1 MVHRLYHTHTVIPG
15 QRYDSFL
22 NEVVAFLKAHPTE
35 IVIIRTCSD
44 GIKECEIPS
53 ASVIT
58 SFAQNALSG
67 SGIQLGAKDCFPKS
81 VSYLRS
87 TNTRLILVQNNSKYD
102 SYSDGAYET
111 LNPSTIIDRFK
122 GMKTGGQAGND
133 FTVLQCQVRSNLTR
147 IGHLLLTDL
156 LPFRERRKA
165 SLVFSSMP
173 PPLPTGRPL
182 PSCRRN
188 PAST

>member
-1 MVHRLYHTHTVIPG
+1 MVHRLYHTHLVIPG

-22 NEVVAFLKAHPTE
+22 HDVVTFLKAHPTE
-35 IVIIRTCSD
+35 IVTIRTCSD

-67 SGIQLGAKDCFPKS
+67 SGIQLGDSSCFQKS
-81 VSYLRS
+81 ISSLRS
-87 TNTRLILVQNNSKYD
+87 TSTRLILVQNNSKYD

-111 LNPSTIIDRFK
+111 LNPSSIISNFK
-122 GMKTGGQAGND
+122 GMNTGGQAGKD
-133 FTVLQCQVRSNLTR
+133 FTVLQCQVRSNITHV
-147 IGHLLLTDL
+147 GHSLVADL
-156 LPFRERRKA
+156 LSFRELRKV
-165 SLVFSSMP
+165 SPVFSSMP

-182 PSCRRN
+182 P
-188 PAST
+188 